1 MKMKLGLMPGEIVP
15 HEELRGLGFHAMQ
28 MFFGGGSD
36 GEIDDPTRDSIEDI
50 LSRSELDLAAMTLHV
65 DLVGPAGLLKKDVD
79 RLETCVEKT
88 AQLEGLFGDNPQP
101 ILVWHP
107 SGYPQGEDLDDL
119 AVFNGLC
126 EGLYR
131 VCEKAEKLGVIVA
144 VEITRAGSIGSAE
157 SYLRIKDKVG
167 KSALKVCIDAANFV
181 PDRTPL
187 DRSVRMLASD
197 IVLAH
202 GKDASF
208 SDDGQVKNYGP
219 TGTGRLD
226 YDKYI
231 KLLKTHTNIS
241 YFVLEYYKNRE
252 DLIRARDI
260 VSAEILRSE

>member
-1 MKMKLGLMPGEIVP
+1 MKLGLMPGEVVP

-28 MFFGGGSD
+28 MFFGGDSD
-36 GEIDDPTRDSIEDI
+36 GEINDPTRESIEDI

-65 DLVGPAGLLKKDVD
+65 DLVGPVGLLRKDVD

-119 AVFNGLC
+119 AIFNGLC
-126 EGLYR
+126 EALDK
-131 VCEKAEKLGVIVA
+131 VCAKAEKLGVIVA
-144 VEITRAGSIGSAE
+144 VEITRAGSVGSAE
-157 SYLRIKDKVG
+157 SYLRIKEKVR
-167 KSALKVCIDAANFV
+167 KSSLKVCIDAANFV

-187 DRSVRMLASD
+187 DRSVRILASD
-197 IVLAH
+197 IVIAH

-208 SDDGQVKNYGP
+208 SDNGQVKDYGP

-226 YDKYI
+226 YGKYI
-231 KLLKTHTNIS
+231 SLLKTHTNIS

-260 VSAEILRSE
+260 VSAEIVR